1 MAGNFKKVTELKIL
15 KESEFRNEIKNS
27 PAKAYLFFGE
37 EDYMKNHALSLASKA
52 ISPDTAFAPFND
64 MRLDALSYTPAAL
77 SDMLMPMP
85 MMSDRKLVVVSGLD
99 FNAMKSGEIDSLCS
113 VLGQLD
119 EYDYNTVIINTS
131 SDRFDWGILPKRPS
145 ALLTRLS
152 EFATPVYF
160 EKNSPSRLA
169 SWVGKHYEHNN
180 VSAEPQVCMF
190 TVEYCG
196 RDMFRLALE
205 TEKISYYVLSSGRDQ
220 VTEDDVRSV
229 SVNTNEYDA
238 FAFTNAI
245 NASDK
250 DKALMI
256 LGDLKA
262 KKTDPILIMGEITRS
277 VCDVVSVNE
286 MLNGGFTVKEIS
298 DMLKIH
304 EYRITLI
311 VKSKFDDE
319 RSRILL
325 RKCKKADMD
334 IKSTA
339 DGYKVLEKLICT
351 F

>member
-1 MAGNFKKVTELKIL
+1 M
-15 KESEFRNEIKNS
+15 
-27 PAKAYLFFGE
+27 
-37 EDYMKNHALSLASKA
+37 
-52 ISPDTAFAPFND
+52 
-64 MRLDALSYTPAAL
+64 
-77 SDMLMPMP
+77 
-85 MMSDRKLVVVSGLD
+85 
-99 FNAMKSGEIDSLCS
+99 
-113 VLGQLD
+113 
-119 EYDYNTVIINTS
+119 
-131 SDRFDWGILPKRPS
+131 
-145 ALLTRLS
+145 
-152 EFATPVYF
+152 
-160 EKNSPSRLA
+160 
-169 SWVGKHYEHNN
+169 
-180 VSAEPQVCMF
+180 
-190 TVEYCG
+190 
-196 RDMFRLALE
+196 
-205 TEKISYYVLSSGRDQ
+205 
-220 VTEDDVRSV
+220 TEDDVRSV

-262 KKTDPILIMGEITRS
+262 KKTDPILIMGEITRT

-339 DGYKVLEKLICT
+339 DGYKALEKLICT